1 MHTCESWHIPT
12 HLESQVNI
20 CEDSHHLDATG
31 AEVMG
36 SLVFSRD
43 ADPCKN
49 NGVARIFT
57 KSSGKG
63 IAETVQ
69 TMILYETRPDE
80 PGGCRP
86 LRLIDKRTE
95 AMLWC
100 SKSYIIDLLQPKLQ
114 PCLEQERITWQQVQ
128 PILDELSVAEIKA
141 CIDTDDME
149 AIVSRLTN
157 PEELNTQPK
166 KPVQHDHKVG
176 PGHSWQHPC
185 TLCRGAYRLL
195 HQILSDTREEQG
207 LIENLHVRSSC
218 GNGLRFEFGRWELSN
233 SMIETTGAHHHNAL
247 VCANSAF
254 VSCHK
259 CTFGGV
265 HVGEETSAGD
275 LALNQNRSSK
285 ARSISFANNI
295 QKEEPPAENL
305 LPADPVRDN
314 TVDDIRTSAVCQ
326 NAIFVTDG
334 SDSLP
339 STVFLNGCSLHSSY
353 SAAIRCGPHAMLSSI
368 DCFIFDCAAVL
379 DVLGGTCAKME
390 FNNTKLRAVSKIWV
404 DMKNRPRQAAA
415 SFLDI
420 DTVDCTQSDEGVV
433 IELKDWHDVRAD

>member
-114 PCLEQERITWQQVQ
+114 PCLEQERACLCQQCCCFLPQVHFWWGARRGRNKCRRPGFESTQ
-128 PILDELSVAEIKA
+128 
-141 CIDTDDME
+141 
-149 AIVSRLTN
+149 IVEGKIYL
-157 PEELNTQPK
+157 
-166 KPVQHDHKVG
+166 
-176 PGHSWQHPC
+176 
-185 TLCRGAYRLL
+185 LC
-195 HQILSDTREEQG
+195 Q
-207 LIENLHVRSSC
+207 
-218 GNGLRFEFGRWELSN
+218 
-233 SMIETTGAHHHNAL
+233 
-247 VCANSAF
+247 
-254 VSCHK
+254 
-259 CTFGGV
+259 
-265 HVGEETSAGD
+265 
-275 LALNQNRSSK
+275 
-285 ARSISFANNI
+285 
-295 QKEEPPAENL
+295 
-305 LPADPVRDN
+305 
-314 TVDDIRTSAVCQ
+314 
-326 NAIFVTDG
+326 
-334 SDSLP
+334 
-339 STVFLNGCSLHSSY
+339 
-353 SAAIRCGPHAMLSSI
+353 
-368 DCFIFDCAAVL
+368 
-379 DVLGGTCAKME
+379 
-390 FNNTKLRAVSKIWV
+390 
-404 DMKNRPRQAAA
+404 
-415 SFLDI
+415 
-420 DTVDCTQSDEGVV
+420 
-433 IELKDWHDVRAD
+433 